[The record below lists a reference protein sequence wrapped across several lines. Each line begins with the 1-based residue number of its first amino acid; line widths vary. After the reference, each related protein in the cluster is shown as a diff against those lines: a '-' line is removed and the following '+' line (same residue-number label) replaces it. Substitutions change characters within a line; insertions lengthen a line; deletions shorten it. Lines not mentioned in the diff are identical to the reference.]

1 MNKQQ
6 QYFPRIGE
14 HVSNSFS
21 ADESNKRGRL
31 DTCNNPNLLFSS
43 FVVPSDSSEGL
54 WVPRDTAAW
63 LQQPGERRSSSVG
76 EHPGSFLSK
85 TFQPGTP
92 RVQEGE
98 EGKRI
103 TEAVEGMTALAG
115 SIPRMMRPALAQNY
129 PRSGF
134 PLEGKAATG
143 GLQPRIPTARAQPL
157 FSWVEVK
164 LWSHS
169 CRMRPRKVKRD
180 FTQPDQHI
188 FCWS

>member
-14 HVSNSFS
+14 HVSNSTS

-31 DTCNNPNLLFSS
+31 DICNHPNLLFSS
-43 FVVPSDSSEGL
+43 FVVTSDSSEGL

-63 LQQPGERRSSSVG
+63 LQQPGKGEAHPGVSILGASSKRDSSRERRESSR
-76 EHPGSFLSK
+76 E
-85 TFQPGTP
+85 
-92 RVQEGE
+92 RE
-98 EGKRI
+98 EGNRI
-103 TEAVEGMTALAG
+103 TDVVEGMTALAG

-143 GLQPRIPTARAQPL
+143 GLQPRTLTLGFNFYVRGRSETGATVVA
-157 FSWVEVK
+157 
-164 LWSHS
+164 
-169 CRMRPRKVKRD
+169 
-180 FTQPDQHI
+180 
-188 FCWS
+188 